1 MSENDVSEIAAT
13 VAEKWQA
20 PELRI
25 IDVSERTLADPGG
38 LNSDGF
44 SFDS

>member
-25 IDVSERTLADPGG
+25 IDVSERTLAGG
-38 LNSDGF
+38 GAFIDGVTLE
-44 SFDS
+44 S